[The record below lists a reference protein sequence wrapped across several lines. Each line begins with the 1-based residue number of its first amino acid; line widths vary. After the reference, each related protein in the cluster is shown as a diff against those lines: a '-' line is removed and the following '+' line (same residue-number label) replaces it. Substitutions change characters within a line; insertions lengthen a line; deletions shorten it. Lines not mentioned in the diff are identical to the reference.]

1 MEEQEIPKR
10 GIMLDEAKMRRLA
23 MIQYMYT
30 MAVDQSCQP
39 EPLYMVGLLLFHD
52 AVELFVAL
60 VSEDLH
66 TGKTGLDLM
75 AYWEFIDQKLPAGTN
90 FGHKDSMARLSKA
103 RGNWKHVGIA
113 VAPTLLEEFRAN
125 VADFFRENTPK
136 VFGIAFEEIS
146 MASLVQ
152 DEAVRERLLQAE
164 HLSSTGEIKA
174 ALTEIAIAFQELFD
188 QFDWRVIETNSVHLQ
203 RVSSRRSFSRIER
216 EAPRE
221 LSRFAEAIERE
232 LNTLHQ
238 QVRLLSLGID
248 YRLYIRFKALTPLVS
263 RTFGGH
269 YHTVGDGRG
278 QSQQDYLFCSQFVIT
293 CALRL
298 QELQL
303 F

>member
-1 MEEQEIPKR
+1 
-10 GIMLDEAKMRRLA
+10 MLDEAKMRRLA

-30 MAVDQSCQP
+30 MAIDHVNKP
-39 EPLYMVGLLLFHD
+39 EPLNMIAILNFHD
-52 AVELFVAL
+52 AVELFLAL
-60 VSEDLH
+60 AAEHLNV
-66 TGKTGLDLM
+66 GK
-75 AYWEFIDQKLPAGTN
+75 EDQKFVTYWDVINPALPN
-90 FGHKDSMARLSKA
+90 KDFEQRASMTRLNKA
-103 RGNWKHVGIA
+103 RVGWKHYGIPI
-113 VAPTLLEEFRAN
+113 PTVEIENFRTN

-136 VFGIAFEEIS
+136 VFGINFFEEIS

-152 DEAVRERLLQAE
+152 DEAVRERLLQAKQ
-164 HLSSTGEIKA
+164 LSSTGEIKA
-174 ALTEIAIAFQELFD
+174 ALTEIAIAFLELFD
-188 QFDWRVIETNSVHLQ
+188 QFDWRVREQNSLHLQ

-216 EAPRE
+216 AAPHE

-248 YRLYIRFKALTPLVS
+248 YRLYIRFQTLTPLVS
-263 RTFGGH
+263 RTMDGV

-278 QSQQDYLFCSQFVIT
+278 QSQQDYFFCSQFVIT